1 MQTLIGGAWNQMS
14 ETSYKT
20 VVDEQIRLD
29 VRNHYE
35 IRTVYLIARSRIP
48 RLSRRSHRAARRCQR
63 RSRIPR
69 LSRRSHRAARRCQ
82 RQSRVATK
90 RAATRL
96 RGRPFLT
103 RRAEGFRNLGRS
115 QCSSF
120 LLPLVRCK
128 RIPCERIPCK
138 CIPGDRAQP
147 DLLRG
152 AVKVC
157 QLETCSTCEE
167 AENQQP
173 KAL

>member
-35 IRTVYLIARSRIP
+35 IRTVYLIA
-48 RLSRRSHRAARRCQR
+48 